1 METTNPPCTRLS
13 PRSLSIA
20 GSAGEIL
27 PTCSA
32 ATTGFLDA
40 PFQNR
45 EASLPG
51 DIEGTDRTHP
61 LFGRRFALAVRVRV
75 RRADGVVL
83 VIYHAT
89 MLLRI
94 PLPATTLWPVRRAVA
109 TKLTP
114 EAMVELIARAGE
126 SEDACASTRATS
138 GDSFAPLSAAP
149 SRTTSPERSGR

>member
-1 METTNPPCTRLS
+1 M
-13 PRSLSIA
+13 
-20 GSAGEIL
+20 
-27 PTCSA
+27 
-32 ATTGFLDA
+32 
-40 PFQNR
+40 
-45 EASLPG
+45 
-51 DIEGTDRTHP
+51 
-61 LFGRRFALAVRVRV
+61 
-75 RRADGVVL
+75 L

-94 PLPATTLWPVRRAVA
+94 PVPATNLWPVRRAVP

>member
-1 METTNPPCTRLS
+1 VP
-13 PRSLSIA
+13 
-20 GSAGEIL
+20 
-27 PTCSA
+27 
-32 ATTGFLDA
+32 
-40 PFQNR
+40 
-45 EASLPG
+45 
-51 DIEGTDRTHP
+51 
-61 LFGRRFALAVRVRV
+61 
-75 RRADGVVL
+75 RADGFVL

-94 PLPATTLWPVRRAVA
+94 PATNLWPVRRAAA

-138 GDSFAPLSAAP
+138 GDSCAPLSAAP

>member
-1 METTNPPCTRLS
+1 M
-13 PRSLSIA
+13 
-20 GSAGEIL
+20 
-27 PTCSA
+27 
-32 ATTGFLDA
+32 
-40 PFQNR
+40 
-45 EASLPG
+45 
-51 DIEGTDRTHP
+51 
-61 LFGRRFALAVRVRV
+61 
-75 RRADGVVL
+75 L

-94 PLPATTLWPVRRAVA
+94 PVPATNLWPVRRAVP

-126 SEDACASTRATS
+126 SEDACASIRATS

>member
-1 METTNPPCTRLS
+1 MRRALS
-13 PRSLSIA
+13 AS
-20 GSAGEIL
+20 
-27 PTCSA
+27 
-32 ATTGFLDA
+32 TTGFLDA

-51 DIEGTDRTHP
+51 DIEVTDPTHP
-61 LFGRRFALAVRVRV
+61 LFGRRFAVASVGRVP
-75 RRADGVVL
+75 RADGFVL

-94 PLPATTLWPVRRAVA
+94 PVSATNLWPVRRTVP

-126 SEDACASTRATS
+126 SEDACASTHATAVRRS
-138 GDSFAPLSAAP
+138 APRHRGRPRQSARGGDQ
-149 SRTTSPERSGR
+149 

>member
-1 METTNPPCTRLS
+1 M
-13 PRSLSIA
+13 
-20 GSAGEIL
+20 
-27 PTCSA
+27 
-32 ATTGFLDA
+32 
-40 PFQNR
+40 
-45 EASLPG
+45 
-51 DIEGTDRTHP
+51 
-61 LFGRRFALAVRVRV
+61 
-75 RRADGVVL
+75 L

-94 PLPATTLWPVRRAVA
+94 PVSATNLWPVRRTVP
-109 TKLTP
+109 TKLTL

>member
-1 METTNPPCTRLS
+1 M
-13 PRSLSIA
+13 PR
-20 GSAGEIL
+20 
-27 PTCSA
+27 TD
-32 ATTGFLDA
+32 GF
-40 PFQNR
+40 
-45 EASLPG
+45 
-51 DIEGTDRTHP
+51 
-61 LFGRRFALAVRVRV
+61 
-75 RRADGVVL
+75 VL

-94 PLPATTLWPVRRAVA
+94 PVPATNLWPVRRAAA

>member
-1 METTNPPCTRLS
+1 
-13 PRSLSIA
+13 
-20 GSAGEIL
+20 L
-27 PTCSA
+27 PTTGRAGHCQ
-32 ATTGFLDA
+32 TTGFLDA

-51 DIEGTDRTHP
+51 EIEVTDPTHP
-61 LFGRRFALAVRVRV
+61 LFGRRFAVASVGRVPRT
-75 RRADGVVL
+75 DGFVL
-83 VIYHAT
+83 VIYHDK

-94 PLPATTLWPVRRAVA
+94 PVPATNLWPVRRKVP

-138 GDSFAPLSAAP
+138 GDSLAPLSAAP